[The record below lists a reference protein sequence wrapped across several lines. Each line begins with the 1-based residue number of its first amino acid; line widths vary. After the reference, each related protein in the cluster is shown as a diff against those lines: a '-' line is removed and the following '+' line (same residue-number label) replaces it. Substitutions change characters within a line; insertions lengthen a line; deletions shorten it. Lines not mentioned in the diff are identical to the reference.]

1 MDSIIN
7 VPYLIIIVVCV
18 IFSAYF
24 SATETAFMSL
34 NKTKLKTMVEKGNK
48 KAERTLKVADNY
60 DKLIST
66 ILVGNNIVNILASSI
81 ATLFFV
87 QMLANLDY
95 GNANQMGAT
104 LSTIATTVIVLIF
117 GEITPKSIARDLPE
131 KFAMFSTPLISLLM
145 VVLTP
150 VNFIFSMWKKLISKI
165 FKLESDNKMTSEEL
179 LMIVEEGQQDG
190 AIEEDEGDLL
200 KNAIE
205 FNEKTAEDILTHRVD
220 LEGVPSDA
228 SKEDIAEVF
237 TESGYSRILVYEE
250 SIDNIIGTIHRK
262 DFYVGSGISRKPVK
276 ELIAPP
282 FFIHKSEKINDLLK
296 LLQNNKSHLAI
307 VIDEYGGTLGIVT
320 MEDIL
325 EELVG
330 EIWDEHDEVTETF
343 KELTEDTF
351 IVDCSVNFSEFCDF
365 FGLPAEIETDSVS
378 LGGWIMEQ
386 VGKIPETGDS
396 FTFENIDVEVTE
408 TDSHRVAYAKVVRR
422 PEEAEDEESKDKEKD
437 KDKDKDKEK
446 DKDKDEQ

>member
-1 MDSIIN
+1 MDSHN
-7 VPYLIIIVVCV
+7 LTYLIIMVVCV

-24 SATETAFMSL
+24 SATETAFLSI
-34 NKTKLKTMVEKGNK
+34 NKTRLKTMAEKGDK
-48 KAERTLKVADNY
+48 KAERTLRVADNY

-66 ILVGNNIVNILASSI
+66 ILIGNNIVNILVSSV

-87 QMLANLDY
+87 DIIKGNQELA
-95 GNANQMGAT
+95 AT
-104 LSTIATTVIVLIF
+104 VSTIIITIVVLIF
-117 GEITPKSIARDLPE
+117 GEITPKGIAKDMPE
-131 KFAMFSTPLISLLM
+131 KFAMFSTPFIRVLII
-145 VVLTP
+145 VLTP
-150 VNFIFSMWKKLISKI
+150 LNFIFSMWKKLIAKI
-165 FKLESDNKMTSEEL
+165 FKLESDTKMTSEEL
-179 LMIVEEGQQDG
+179 LMIVEEVQQDG
-190 AIEEDEGDLL
+190 SIEESEGDLL

-220 LEGVPSDA
+220 LEGVPAEATKD
-228 SKEDIAEVF
+228 EIAEVF

-262 DFYVGSGISRKPVK
+262 DFYVGNGISRKPVK
-276 ELIAPP
+276 ELISPP

-343 KELTEDTF
+343 KEVQEDVF
-351 IVDCSVNFSEFCDF
+351 IVDCGVNFSEFCDF
-365 FGLPAEIETDSVS
+365 FDLPEVETDSVS

-386 VGKIPETGDS
+386 VGKIPEKGDS
-396 FTFENIDVEVTE
+396 FSFENLDVTVTE
-408 TDSHRVAYAKVVRR
+408 TDSHRVSHAKVVRNHNQ
-422 PEEAEDEESKDKEKD
+422 PEEEKG
-437 KDKDKDKEK
+437 KEK

>member
-1 MDSIIN
+1 MNIN
-7 VPYLIIIVVCV
+7 YLVIIVISVF
-18 IFSAYF
+18 FSAYF
-24 SATETAFMSL
+24 SATETAFLSL
-34 NKTKLKTMVEKGNK
+34 NKTKLKTMIEKGNK
-48 KAERTLKVADNY
+48 KAEKTLSVAENY

-66 ILVGNNIVNILASSI
+66 ILIGNNIVNILASSI

-87 QMLANLDY
+87 DLLANM
-95 GNANQMGAT
+95 GKSNANQMGAT
-104 LSTIATTVIVLIF
+104 ISTVVITVVVLIF
-117 GEITPKSIARDLPE
+117 GEITPKSIAKDVPE
-131 KFAMFSTPLISLLM
+131 KFAMFSTPFISLLM
-145 VVLTP
+145 VLLTP
-150 VNFIFSMWKKLISKI
+150 LNFVFSVWKKLVTKVLR
-165 FKLESDNKMTSEEL
+165 LENDNKMTSEEL
-179 LMIVEEGQQDG
+179 LMIVEEGQQEG
-190 AIEEDEGDLL
+190 AIEEAEGDLL

-228 SKEDIAEVF
+228 SKDDIAEVF

-282 FFIHKSEKINDLLK
+282 YFIHKSEKINDLLK
-296 LLQNNKSHLAI
+296 LLQSNKSHLAI

-343 KELTEDTF
+343 RELSEDTF

-365 FGLPAEIETDSVS
+365 FDLPAEIETDSVS

-386 VGKIPETGDS
+386 VGKIPEQGDS
-396 FTFENIDVEVTE
+396 FTFENIEVEVTE
-408 TDSHRVAYAKVVRR
+408 TDSHRVAFAKVTKL
-422 PEEAEDEESKDKEKD
+422 PEETEEEEKA
-437 KDKDKDKEK
+437 KDKDKEK
-446 DKDKDEQ
+446 DKDEQ

>member
-1 MDSIIN
+1 MSI
-7 VPYLIIIVVCV
+7 YLIIIVVCI
-18 IFSAYF
+18 IFSGYF
-24 SATETAFMSL
+24 SATETAFLSL
-34 NKTKLKTMVEKGNK
+34 NKTKLKTMIEKGNK

-66 ILVGNNIVNILASSI
+66 ILIGNNIVNILASAL

-87 QMLANLDY
+87 ELLTTLAGSDMTAVEK
-95 GNANQMGAT
+95 ANELGAT
-104 LSTIATTVIVLIF
+104 LSTVATTIVVLIF
-117 GEITPKSIARDLPE
+117 GEITPKSIAKDIPE

-150 VNFIFSMWKKLISKI
+150 LNYVFSMWKKLVSKI

-179 LMIVEEGQQDG
+179 LMIVEEGQQEG

-228 SKEDIAEVF
+228 SKDDIAEVF

-343 KELTEDTF
+343 KEVTEDTF

-396 FTFENIDVEVTE
+396 FSFENIDVEVTE
-408 TDSHRVAYAKVVRR
+408 TDSHRVTYAKVVRR
-422 PEEAEDEESKDKEKD
+422 PEADEEEES
-437 KDKDKDKEK
+437 KDKDKDKE
-446 DKDKDEQ
+446 EQ